1 MCKKLPVDRFRHSF
15 RNTQWLRAVSVQRNT
30 PELGMTTTQ
39 LDPTGLVIFNGGSIQ
54 IGLTL
59 EKACFHASPLQ
70 KTAGF
75 YHARAFSR

>member
-1 MCKKLPVDRFRHSF
+1 MCKKLPVGRFRHSF
-15 RNTQWLRAVSVQRNT
+15 RNTQWLRAVFVQRNT
-30 PELGMTTTQ
+30 LELGMTTTP

-59 EKACFHASPLQ
+59 EKPCFHASPLQ